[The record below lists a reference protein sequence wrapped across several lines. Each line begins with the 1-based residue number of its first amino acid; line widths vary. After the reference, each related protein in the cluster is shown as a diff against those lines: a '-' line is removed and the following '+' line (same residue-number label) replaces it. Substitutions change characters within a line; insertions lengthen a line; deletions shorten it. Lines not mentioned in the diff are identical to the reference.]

1 MTIESVDY
9 VEADIVRL
17 TLSFRAKVDS
27 NYLNPNNYVISSYV
41 VSPVLARPVTVQEVI
56 AINNFGPDAL
66 GVPPEPAIAS
76 NLVYLKTTPHSMG
89 ANYQVTYTTL
99 FSTDGGTVTPNDPV
113 PYQVRITKVD
123 SILKSL
129 PPHIDRRPKAIVRS
143 ILGAIGLQD
152 DKIGGSKKEQ
162 FPAPVVPAN
171 TSIISIAQFT
181 ASVPPDLPPYFYY
194 SSVGE
199 GPLGGNE
206 FTFWFIGWD
215 LRPSGVFQVPFSGM
229 PGLSSLEGWLFA
241 INAAGDLYFRV
252 GIDGVNP
259 VVDTGSYT
267 LGGASENCL
276 SVFHG
281 VIDVP
286 NLSLSLYRNG
296 NLESTVPLTGFAPS
310 NFRVAVGGF
319 STNAQFPLT
328 QGGFCGGGAIDVALD
343 GSQIFAHYLSM
354 VSAGGSVVPTD
365 ISGNTWNYNTEYA
378 GITWSSNGNVNASL
392 LKSGILTYTDQ
403 PLTWAS

>member
-1 MTIESVDY
+1 
-9 VEADIVRL
+9 
-17 TLSFRAKVDS
+17 
-27 NYLNPNNYVISSYV
+27 
-41 VSPVLARPVTVQEVI
+41 
-56 AINNFGPDAL
+56 
-66 GVPPEPAIAS
+66 
-76 NLVYLKTTPHSMG
+76 
-89 ANYQVTYTTL
+89 
-99 FSTDGGTVTPNDPV
+99 
-113 PYQVRITKVD
+113 
-123 SILKSL
+123 
-129 PPHIDRRPKAIVRS
+129 
-143 ILGAIGLQD
+143 
-152 DKIGGSKKEQ
+152 
-162 FPAPVVPAN
+162 
-171 TSIISIAQFT
+171 
-181 ASVPPDLPPYFYY
+181 
-194 SSVGE
+194 
-199 GPLGGNE
+199 
-206 FTFWFIGWD
+206 
-215 LRPSGVFQVPFSGM
+215 M

-354 VSAGGSVVPTD
+354 VSAGPILGRCMSPVAICGTVWHTSET
-365 ISGNTWNYNTEYA
+365 ISREPIHNFT
-378 GITWSSNGNVNASL
+378 
-392 LKSGILTYTDQ
+392 
-403 PLTWAS
+403 